1 VTDERRRSAENVGYF
16 LLLLLSFHLLTK
28 NKKKKCLRVGE
39 SIVIQRARARHG
51 RERLGVFHHFF
62 FLPPVC
68 IDEPPR
74 VKWWKGKKKTK
85 FL

>member
-1 VTDERRRSAENVGYF
+1 MSGGERQKTSVIFFFFFFPSIFSRRIRR
-16 LLLLLSFHLLTK
+16 
-28 NKKKKCLRVGE
+28 KKVFAGGRE
-39 SIVIQRARARHG
+39 YSNTARARARHG